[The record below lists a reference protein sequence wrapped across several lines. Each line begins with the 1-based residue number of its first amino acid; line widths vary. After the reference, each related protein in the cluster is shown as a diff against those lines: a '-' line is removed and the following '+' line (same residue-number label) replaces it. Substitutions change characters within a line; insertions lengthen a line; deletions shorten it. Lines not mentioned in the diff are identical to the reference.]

1 MMYKGGVGMATTVQH
16 EHSLQQRIVSGIIGG
31 LAGGVVFGV
40 MMAVMGMIPMIASM
54 VGSDSAAVGWIIHF
68 AISAFIGAT
77 FGLIFGGLIAN
88 STQALGF
95 GLLYGAVWWVLGALI
110 AMPAALGMPLFMIN
124 TTTLMSL
131 AGHLIFGAI
140 LGLTYV
146 WYLHRS

>member
-1 MMYKGGVGMATTVQH
+1 MATAVQH
-16 EHSLQQRIVSGIIGG
+16 EHTLQQRIVSGMIGG
-31 LAGGVVFGV
+31 VAGGVIFGA
-40 MMAVMGMIPMIASM
+40 MMAMMGMIPMIANM

-68 AISAFIGAT
+68 ATSIFIGAT
-77 FGLIFGGLIAN
+77 FGVIFGGMIAN
-88 STQALGF
+88 YMQALGF

-124 TTTLMSL
+124 TMTLMSL
-131 AGHLIFGAI
+131 AGHLIFGVI